1 MSLFPGQ
8 QIRQFT
14 IEETLTFVLH
24 RRARWSVD
32 IDYPDLS
39 EFGCHGAPRQTIMI
53 FYKLIPSLATMT
65 VPLLL
70 APMLYCVV
78 YPWTSS
84 RTWKVTS
91 CTSRMS
97 VPWRLSNA
105 SNIALLVGGVIPFMF
120 KVAIL
125 IETFRYNC
133 RGVWVRGGVG
143 GGFYSLSLRVC
154 AIVVLLLVRSSHIP
168 TLFSNF
174 IFYLGLGF
182 VQNRLFV
189 RYYPESLVRVLGH
202 CVLIVHPVCTFDVC
216 QRFLTGAFFSLRVCM
231 QGSRSLSGWPIV
243 KCRYSRVYCYQF

>member
-133 RGVWVRGGVG
+133 RGVWVRGGGLAVAFILCPYEFAQLS
-143 GGFYSLSLRVC
+143 FYSLSVP
-154 AIVVLLLVRSSHIP
+154 AI
-168 TLFSNF
+168 F
-174 IFYLGLGF
+174 
-182 VQNRLFV
+182 
-189 RYYPESLVRVLGH
+189 
-202 CVLIVHPVCTFDVC
+202 
-216 QRFLTGAFFSLRVCM
+216 QRFFPILSFIWAWVSSRIVC
-231 QGSRSLSGWPIV
+231 L
-243 KCRYSRVYCYQF
+243 